1 MEELWTMSTKELDR
15 AAVMA
20 RLVEGTL
27 TQCAAAE
34 ALAVSVRQVRRLLR
48 GYKAQGAGALA
59 SKRRGRPSNRRLPT
73 SLHDEALAL
82 VRERY
87 ADFGPTLACEKLRE
101 LHGVCVS
108 SETLRTWMTVAGLW
122 STRAE
127 RRKRPQPPRARRD
140 CFGELVQ
147 IDGCDH
153 DWFEGRGPRCTLLVF
168 VDDATGQLM
177 ELRFARSET
186 TFDYFAATEHYLR
199 RYGKPVAFYSDK
211 ASIFRVNAK
220 EALAGVGFTQFGRAM
235 KDLNIDVICAN
246 SPAAKGRV
254 ERAHQTLQDRL
265 VKELRLNGISDREA
279 GNAFLDQF
287 REDYNRRF
295 ARPPKNPRDAHR
307 QLLPHDDLRRI
318 FCWQEQRRLTSNL
331 VLHYKRVLYV
341 VADTPASD
349 KARGKRIDVRE
360 DADGTVHLEYH
371 GVELP
376 SRAFAKDAHVNPGAV
391 VENKLLGHTLQVIQN
406 AQRERDETRLETK
419 RMTLRDKDKLRKAM
433 GVTDELHARPKRVR
447 KPPTYPAMPLTAASS
462 DPDPLARVR
471 AWANE
476 QVQPEDPAAPPVPR
490 ARAAAS
496 KNSKRVR

>member
-20 RLVEGTL
+20 RLVEGSL
-27 TQCAAAE
+27 TQRAAAE

-48 GYKAQGAGALA
+48 GYEAQGAGALA

-73 SLHDEALAL
+73 SLRDDALAL

-265 VKELRLNGISDREA
+265 VKELRLHGISDREA
-279 GNAFLDQF
+279 GNALPRPVSRGLQSSL
-287 REDYNRRF
+287 RASAKEPARRPSPT
-295 ARPPKNPRDAHR
+295 APT
-307 QLLPHDDLRRI
+307 RR
-318 FCWQEQRRLTSNL
+318 
-331 VLHYKRVLYV
+331 
-341 VADTPASD
+341 PASHLLL
-349 KARGKRIDVRE
+349 ARATPSHE
-360 DADGTVHLEYH
+360 Q
-371 GVELP
+371 
-376 SRAFAKDAHVNPGAV
+376 SRAPLQTRAVRGGRHASVRQSARQAH
-391 VENKLLGHTLQVIQN
+391 
-406 AQRERDETRLETK
+406 
-419 RMTLRDKDKLRKAM
+419 
-433 GVTDELHARPKRVR
+433 
-447 KPPTYPAMPLTAASS
+447 
-462 DPDPLARVR
+462 
-471 AWANE
+471 
-476 QVQPEDPAAPPVPR
+476 
-490 ARAAAS
+490 
-496 KNSKRVR
+496 